1 MCPAFLYGCC
11 TFIDCRKIHV
21 PQISGIWYYLRQQMV
36 KDQNPNTRQS
46 GLEEAVTGRMQT
58 LMQKGITWKEYN
70 LKQEVY
76 GRQFARDLA
85 LSG

>member
-1 MCPAFLYGCC
+1 
-11 TFIDCRKIHV
+11 
-21 PQISGIWYYLRQQMV
+21 MV